1 MLIYLN
7 LGYKSIYLKFGVM
20 IYLLEDPLIYNVA
33 IMLLLIIGMTQCFL
47 GFKMFKTIISIVGF
61 TIGLYIGHNLG
72 ESTSVTMSI
81 LYSLGAALFCA
92 VILYFFHYVGVFLLG
107 SAIGALISTYILRTY
122 NIEVDFIA
130 VILSSIAGGLLTI
143 YLNRIVIIATTAF
156 TGALIVIIGAFY
168 FIEEIDP
175 LELLSKFT
183 PNTIS
188 EIYIIIFLWLVLAL
202 SGVIVQY
209 KTVDSLELRL

>member
-72 ESTSVTMSI
+72 ESTSVTMNI